1 MVVSPEEMAAYQA
14 TARERAWQARQ
25 RLAARYERARKA
37 AECAATLLK
46 EQFHIARIVLFG
58 SLVHPELFHIHSDID
73 LAAWGLRERDYYR
86 AIGQLQAIDAEFA
99 IDLIRIEEAPPTL
112 RATIDQEGVTL

>member
-1 MVVSPEEMAAYQA
+1 MVVSLQEMAAYQA
-14 TARERAWQARQ
+14 TARERARQTRQ
-25 RLAARYERARKA
+25 RLAKRFERARKA

-46 EQFHIARIVLFG
+46 EQFNVARVVLFG
-58 SLVHPELFHIHSDID
+58 SLVHPKLFHIHSDID
-73 LAAWGLRERDYYR
+73 LAAWGLHERDYYR

-112 RATIDQEGVTL
+112 CAAIEQEGVPL